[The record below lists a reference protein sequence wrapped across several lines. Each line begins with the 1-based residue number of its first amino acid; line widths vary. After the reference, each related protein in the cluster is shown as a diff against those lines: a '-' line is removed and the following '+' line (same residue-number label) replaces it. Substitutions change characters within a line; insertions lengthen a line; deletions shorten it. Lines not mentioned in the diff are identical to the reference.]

1 MRKYTNKIV
10 VIGAMLGIVYLGTM
24 CVLTVQELKS
34 QQEYLVYRKFCRF
47 VCWATKFGTVEVG
60 TDSAP
65 LTEKMTADMEGNVE
79 INGISGKV
87 VVEGDD
93 PDTRQANVKIITPQ
107 GTWKVNFPKDKAYT
121 VYDMKI
127 VLEEGE

>member
-1 MRKYTNKIV
+1 MKKYTNKIV

-24 CVLTVQELKS
+24 GVLTVQELKS
-34 QQEYLVYRKFCRF
+34 QQEYLIYRKFCRF

-65 LTEKMTADMEGNVE
+65 LTQKMTADMEGNVE

-87 VVEGDD
+87 VVEGKN
-93 PDTRQANVKIITPQ
+93 PDMRKGDVKIITPQ
-107 GTWKVNFPKDKAYT
+107 GSWKVFLVEDDVKMYS
-121 VYDMKI
+121 DMKI
-127 VLEEGE
+127 VLEEE

>member
-34 QQEYLVYRKFCRF
+34 QQEYLVYRKFCRLIS
-47 VCWATKFGTVEVG
+47 WATTFGTVEVG

-87 VVEGDD
+87 VVEGKN
-93 PDTRQANVKIITPQ
+93 PDMRKGDVKIITPQ
-107 GTWKVNFPKDKAYT
+107 GSWKVFLVEDDVKMYS
-121 VYDMKI
+121 DMKI
-127 VLEEGE
+127 VLEEE

>member
-1 MRKYTNKIV
+1 MKKYTNKIV

-34 QQEYLVYRKFCRF
+34 QQEYLVYRKFCRLIS
-47 VCWATKFGTVEVG
+47 WATEWGTVEVG

-65 LTEKMTADMEGNVE
+65 LTEKMTADMEGNVV

-87 VVEGDD
+87 VVEGDGD
-93 PDTRQANVKIITPQ
+93 VKITTPQ
-107 GTWKVNFPKDKAYT
+107 STWKVNFPKDKAYT
-121 VYDMKI
+121 VSDMKI
-127 VLEEGE
+127 VLEEVE